1 MNRFRLTRV
10 GAVGIASAALG
21 VGAGAAALGSASA
34 AGPHQ
39 PTAHQARLGGKGGGK
54 RGGRG
59 PLKLLRRAV
68 HADAVIV
75 ANGGKFVPVTFDRGI
90 VQSVAGNQLT
100 LTEGTKQASYKT
112 VTLTVPADAIVHNDR
127 ALSQLSSIKPGQ
139 RAFVFV
145 GPKHTRVG
153 AFTVK

>member
-1 MNRFRLTRV
+1 MMNRFKLTRV

-21 VGAGAAALGSASA
+21 VGAGAAVLGSASA

-39 PTAHQARLGGKGGGK
+39 AKARTARHAGKGGGL
-54 RGGRG
+54 G
-59 PLKLLRRAV
+59 PLKVLRRAV
-68 HADAVIV
+68 HADAVV
-75 ANGGKFVPVTFDRGI
+75 GAKGGKFVRVTFDRGI
-90 VQSVAGNQLT
+90 VKSVAGDQLT

-112 VTLTVPADAIVHNDR
+112 VTLTVPAGAIVHVDR
-127 ALSQLSSIKPGQ
+127 AVSQLSSIKPGQ

-145 GPKHTRVG
+145 GPKRTRVG